1 MYITK
6 DSADIYVDM
15 VITDS
20 ETNQTSNERIQLNAN
35 LANALR
41 NLESNGTNTKLN
53 IGSEIQPIYFENGV
67 PKLSFVLV
75 DLETNQTITGKKTF
89 TQSIVVNT
97 DPTSDSEVA
106 TKRYVDSHAA
116 GFVIRRWGA

>member
-41 NLESNGTNTKLN
+41 NLETNGTNTKLN

-67 PKLSFVLV
+67 PKLSFVFV